1 MIHKDLQQV
10 FTNAVNYAR
19 ANNHEYITMEH
30 VFVYL
35 LKTKTIVNLLNQM
48 DMDID
53 FLYNNLKEY
62 ILKNTP
68 KYPKELE
75 NADPMETVTLTHTIE
90 QMVTHASMSGKE
102 ESTVEDM
109 FVYILKDEQAY
120 CTYLLHQQGLE
131 RIDILEEIS
140 HGSSRDDDYEEGVD
154 PSNGEVDFA
163 KLDKSKLKETPLQEN
178 SVELVELA
186 LDGKIDPVINRD
198 TEIKR
203 VIEILARRKKN
214 NPILLGETGVGKT
227 AIAEGLALEI
237 ANKNVPEFLEDAK
250 VYSLDMGSMLAGTK
264 YRGDFEKKLKAVLK
278 EVTKKKNAIL
288 FIDEIH
294 TVVGAGAVSGSTM
307 DASNILKPLLSSGK
321 LRVIGATTYEEYRND
336 FGKDKAFSRRFAKVE
351 IKEPSIE
358 DCVII
363 LKGLKDKYETFH
375 GVTYDDDSLKLA
387 AELSKKFIND
397 RFLPDSAIDVIDE
410 VGATIKLEKKSKGKK
425 AIRITAKDVEKTISS
440 IAQIPPKTA
449 TSSDLSLLKK
459 LEINLQKRV
468 FGQDDAITKI
478 VKAIKINRAGLGV
491 ANKPVGSFLF
501 TGSTGVGKTEVAKE
515 LAHVMGIH
523 FERFDMSEYGEAH
536 TVSRLIGAPAG
547 YVGYEKG
554 GLLTEA
560 IKKHPHTVLLL
571 DEIEKAHPDLMS
583 LLLQVMDNATLTDN
597 NGAKADFQ
605 NVILIMTSNLGA
617 TQANIMGFAKD
628 DGLNED
634 KAVKKFFAPEFR
646 NRLDATVK
654 FDALTEPILVKIVTK
669 FIKDLEDSISDK
681 NISITLSAKAK
692 KELANQGYDKLMGA
706 RPLQRVITDKIKIPL
721 TDEILFGELKDGG
734 AVKVDFKKDEFTF
747 TYTALE
753 KEEET
758 K

>member
-1 MIHKDLQQV
+1 MIHKNLQKV
-10 FTNAVNYAR
+10 FTDAVNYAR
-19 ANNHEYITMEH
+19 ANNHEYITVEH
-30 VFVYL
+30 VFIYL
-35 LKTKTIVNLLNQM
+35 LQSKSILSLLSQMEMDTK
-48 DMDID
+48 
-53 FLYNNLKEY
+53 FLFTTLKEY

-68 KYPKELE
+68 KYPEDIV
-75 NADPMETVTLTHTIE
+75 NVDPIETITLTNTIE
-90 QMVTHASMSGKE
+90 QMISHASLSGKK

-109 FVYILKDEQAY
+109 FVYILKDETAY

-140 HGSSRDDDYEEGVD
+140 HGESSIDDKIEEEFEG
-154 PSNGEVDFA
+154 
-163 KLDKSKLKETPLQEN
+163 KSTQKKKEKEETPLEQN
-178 SVELVELA
+178 SVELVTIA
-186 LDGKIDPVINRD
+186 LEGNIDPVINREK
-198 TEIKR
+198 EIHR
-203 VIEILARRKKN
+203 VVEILARRKKN

-227 AIAEGLALEI
+227 AIAEGLALAI
-237 ANKNVPEFLEDAK
+237 ANKNVPTFLEDAK

-278 EVTKKKNAIL
+278 EVSKKKNAIL

-294 TVVGAGAVSGSTM
+294 TVVGAGAVGGSTM
-307 DASNILKPLLSSGK
+307 DASNILKPMLSSGK
-321 LRVIGATTYEEYRND
+321 LRIIGATTYEEFRND

-351 IKEPSIE
+351 IKEPSID
-358 DCVII
+358 DCVTI
-363 LKGLKDKYETFH
+363 LNGLKNKYEEFH
-375 GVTYDDDSLKLA
+375 GVIYTDESLKLA
-387 AELSKKFIND
+387 VELSKKFITD

-410 VGATIKLEKKSKGKK
+410 VGATIKLEKSSKRNIK
-425 AIRITAKDVEKTISS
+425 ITAKDVEKTISN

-449 TSSDLSLLKK
+449 TSSDLSLLKNLQK
-459 LEINLQKRV
+459 NLQKRV
-468 FGQDDAITKI
+468 FGQDSAIETI
-478 VKAIKINRAGLGV
+478 VKAIKINRAGMGLD
-491 ANKPVGSFLF
+491 NKPVGSFLF

-515 LAHVMGIH
+515 LSHVMGVH

-597 NGAKADFQ
+597 NGTKVDFQ

-654 FDALTEPILVKIVTK
+654 FDHLSHSILMKIVSK
-669 FIKDLEDSISDK
+669 FIKDLENSLSDK
-681 NISITLSAKAK
+681 AITITLTIKAK
-692 KELANQGYDKLMGA
+692 KELARLGYDKLMGA
-706 RPLQRVITDKIKIPL
+706 RPLQRVITEKIKVPL
-721 TDEILFGELKDGG
+721 TDEILFGELKNGG
-734 AVKVDFKKDEFTF
+734 TVKIDFVKEQFVFVCKKDT
-747 TYTALE
+747 
-753 KEEET
+753 KEII
-758 K
+758 

>member
-1 MIHKDLQQV
+1 MIHIDLQKV

-19 ANNHEYITMEH
+19 ANSHEYITMEH

-35 LKTKTIVNLLNQM
+35 IKSETIIKLLREM
-48 DMDID
+48 DIDID
-53 FLYNNLKEY
+53 FLYSQLKDY

-75 NADPMETVTLTHTIE
+75 HEDPVETITLTNTIE
-90 QMVTHASMSGKE
+90 QMITHSSLSGKK

-109 FVYILKDEQAY
+109 FVYILKDEHAY

-131 RIDILEEIS
+131 RVDILEEIS
-140 HGSSRDDDYEEGVD
+140 HGNDDEYENDAE
-154 PSNGEVDFA
+154 EDFA
-163 KLDKSKLKETPLQEN
+163 KLDKKKLKEETPLEQN
-178 SVELVELA
+178 SVELVSIA
-186 LDGKIDPVINRD
+186 KDGKIDPVISREK
-198 TEIKR
+198 EIAR

-227 AIAEGLALEI
+227 AIAEGLALAI
-237 ANKNVPEFLEDAK
+237 ANEEVPEFLIDAK
-250 VYSLDMGSMLAGTK
+250 IYSLDMGSMLAGTK

-278 EVTKKKNAIL
+278 EVSKKKNAVL

-294 TVVGAGAVSGSTM
+294 TVVGAGAVGGSTM
-307 DASNILKPLLSSGK
+307 DASNILKPMLSSGK

-336 FGKDKAFSRRFAKVE
+336 FGKDKAFSRRFGKVE

-363 LKGLKDKYETFH
+363 LQGLKSKYEEFH
-375 GVTYDDDSLKLA
+375 GVSYSDESLKLA

-410 VGATIKLEKKSKGKK
+410 VGATIKLEKKSKKTIK
-425 AIRITAKDVEKTISS
+425 ITAKDVEKTISN

-459 LEINLQKRV
+459 LETNLQKRV
-468 FGQDDAITKI
+468 FGQDDAITTI
-478 VKAIKINRAGLGV
+478 VKAIKVNRAGMGV
-491 ANKPVGSFLF
+491 ENKPVGSFLF

-515 LAHVMGIH
+515 LANVMGIH

-560 IKKHPHTVLLL
+560 IRKHPHTVLLL

-597 NGAKADFQ
+597 NGTKSDFQ

-628 DGLNED
+628 DGINED

-654 FDALTEPILVKIVTK
+654 FAPLSEPILIKIVSK
-669 FIKDLEDSISDK
+669 FIKDLEENLADK
-681 NISITLSAKAK
+681 NIKIILTTKAK
-692 KELANQGYDKLMGA
+692 KEIARLGYDKLMGA
-706 RPLQRVITDKIKIPL
+706 RPLQRVITQKIKVPL
-721 TDEILFGELKDGG
+721 TDEILFGELKNGG
-734 AVKVDFKKDEFTF
+734 SVNIDFKKEEFSF
-747 TYTALE
+747 TYIA
-753 KEEET
+753 KEQL
-758 K
+758 

>member
-1 MIHKDLQQV
+1 MISHNLQKV
-10 FTNAVNYAR
+10 FTDAVNYAR
-19 ANNHEYITMEH
+19 ANNHEYITTEH
-30 VFVYL
+30 IFVYL
-35 LKTKTIVNLLNQM
+35 LKSESITNLLVEM
-48 DMDID
+48 DMDVD
-53 FLYNNLKEY
+53 LLYTQLKDY

-68 KYPKELE
+68 QYPKELVNE
-75 NADPMETVTLTHTIE
+75 DPLETITLTHTIE
-90 QMVTHASMSGKE
+90 QMISHSTLSGKS

-109 FVYILKDEQAY
+109 FVYILKDDQAY
-120 CTYLLHQQGLE
+120 ATYLLQQQGLE

-140 HGSSRDDDYEEGVD
+140 HGESSSQEQEEF
-154 PSNGEVDFA
+154 EEIEF
-163 KLDKSKLKETPLQEN
+163 KELDKKKLKDETPLEQN
-178 SVELVELA
+178 STELVEVA
-186 LDGKIDPVINRD
+186 LTGKIDPVINRD
-198 TEIKR
+198 KEINR

-227 AIAEGLALEI
+227 AIAEGLALAI
-237 ANKNVPEFLEDAK
+237 ANKQVPEFLIDAK
-250 VYSLDMGSMLAGTK
+250 VYSLDMGSILAGTK

-278 EVTKKKNAIL
+278 EISKKKNAIL

-294 TVVGAGAVSGSTM
+294 TVVGAGAVGGSTM
-307 DASNILKPLLSSGK
+307 DASNILKPMLSSGK

-351 IKEPSIE
+351 IHEPSIE
-358 DCVII
+358 DCIII
-363 LKGLKDKYETFH
+363 LQGLKAKYEEFH
-375 GVTYDDDSLKLA
+375 GVTYSDESLKLA
-387 AELSKKFIND
+387 VELSKKFIND

-410 VGATIKLEKKSKGKK
+410 VGATIKLEKNSKKK
-425 AIRITAKDVEKTISS
+425 IRITAKDVEKTISS

-459 LEINLQKRV
+459 LQANLQKRV
-468 FGQDDAITKI
+468 FGQDSAIETI
-478 VKAIKINRAGLGV
+478 VKAIKINRAGMGIE
-491 ANKPVGSFLF
+491 NKPVGSFLF

-515 LAHVMGIH
+515 LSQVMGIH

-597 NGAKADFQ
+597 NGTKADFQ

-617 TQANIMGFAKD
+617 TQANIMGFEKD
-628 DGLNED
+628 DGINED

-654 FDALTEPILVKIVTK
+654 FISLTQPILIKIVTK
-669 FIKDLEDSISDK
+669 FIKDLEDSLSDK
-681 NISITLSAKAK
+681 NIQISLSMKAK
-692 KELANQGYDKLMGA
+692 KELARLGYDKLMGA
-706 RPLQRVITDKIKIPL
+706 RPLQRVISAKIKIPL

-734 AVKVDFKKDEFTF
+734 SVKIDFIKDEFTF
-747 TYTALE
+747 AYTKLE
-753 KEEET
+753 IEE
-758 K
+758 KI

>member
-1 MIHKDLQQV
+1 MIHIDLQKV

-19 ANNHEYITMEH
+19 ANSHEYITVEH

-35 LKTKTIVNLLNQM
+35 LKSETIINLLKQM

-53 FLYNNLKEY
+53 FLYTQLKDY

-75 NADPMETVTLTHTIE
+75 HEDPVETVTLTNTIE
-90 QMVTHASMSGKE
+90 QMITHSSLSGKK

-109 FVYILKDEQAY
+109 FVYILKDEHAY

-131 RIDILEEIS
+131 RVDILEEIS
-140 HGSSRDDDYEEGVD
+140 HGGSADDEYESISE
-154 PSNGEVDFA
+154 EDFT
-163 KLDKSKLKETPLQEN
+163 KLDKKKLKEETPLEQN
-178 SVELVELA
+178 SVELVSLA
-186 LDGKIDPVINRD
+186 KEGKIDPVINREK
-198 TEIKR
+198 EITR
-203 VIEILARRKKN
+203 VVEILARRKKN

-227 AIAEGLALEI
+227 AIAEGLALAI
-237 ANKNVPEFLEDAK
+237 ANEEVPEFLHGSK
-250 VYSLDMGSMLAGTK
+250 LYSLDMGSMLAGTK

-278 EVTKKKNAIL
+278 EVSKKDNAIL

-294 TVVGAGAVSGSTM
+294 TVVGAGAVGGSTM
-307 DASNILKPLLSSGK
+307 DASNILKPMLSSGK

-336 FGKDKAFSRRFAKVE
+336 FGKDKAFSRRFGKVE

-358 DCVII
+358 DCVVI
-363 LKGLKDKYETFH
+363 LQGLKSKYEEFH
-375 GVTYDDDSLKLA
+375 GVIYNDESLKLA
-387 AELSKKFIND
+387 VELSKKFITD

-410 VGATIKLEKKSKGKK
+410 VGATIKLEKKSAK
-425 AIRITAKDVEKTISS
+425 AIKITAKDVERTISN

-459 LEINLQKRV
+459 LESNLQKRV
-468 FGQDDAITKI
+468 FGQDDAITTI
-478 VKAIKINRAGLGV
+478 VKAIKINRAGMGID
-491 ANKPVGSFLF
+491 NKPVGSFLF
-501 TGSTGVGKTEVAKE
+501 TGSTGIGKTEVAKE
-515 LAHVMGIH
+515 LAHVMGVH

-547 YVGYEKG
+547 YVGHEKG

-597 NGAKADFQ
+597 NGTKVNFQ

-654 FDALTEPILVKIVTK
+654 FVSLTEPILIKIVSK
-669 FIKDLEDSISDK
+669 FIKDLEENLSDK
-681 NISITLSAKAK
+681 NIIITLTTKAK
-692 KELANQGYDKLMGA
+692 KELARLGYDKLMGA
-706 RPLQRVITDKIKIPL
+706 RPLQRVITEKIKVPL
-721 TDEILFGELKDGG
+721 TDEILFGELKNGG
-734 AVKVDFKKDEFTF
+734 TVNIDFKKDEFTF
-747 TYTALE
+747 SYIQ
-753 KEEET
+753 KEQL
-758 K
+758 

>member
-1 MIHKDLQQV
+1 MIHIDLQKV

-19 ANNHEYITMEH
+19 ANSHEYITMEH

-35 LKTKTIVNLLNQM
+35 IKSETIIKLLREM
-48 DMDID
+48 DIDID
-53 FLYNNLKEY
+53 FLYSQLKDY

-75 NADPMETVTLTHTIE
+75 HEDPVETITLTNTIE
-90 QMVTHASMSGKE
+90 QMITHSSLSGKK

-109 FVYILKDEQAY
+109 FVYILKDEHAY

-131 RIDILEEIS
+131 RVDILEEIS
-140 HGSSRDDDYEEGVD
+140 HGNDDEYENDAE
-154 PSNGEVDFA
+154 EDFA
-163 KLDKSKLKETPLQEN
+163 KLDKKKLKEETPLEQN
-178 SVELVELA
+178 SVELVSIA
-186 LDGKIDPVINRD
+186 KDGKIDPVISREK
-198 TEIKR
+198 EIAR

-227 AIAEGLALEI
+227 AIAEGLALAI
-237 ANKNVPEFLEDAK
+237 ANEEVPEFLIDAK
-250 VYSLDMGSMLAGTK
+250 IYSLDMGSMLAGTK

-278 EVTKKKNAIL
+278 EVSKKKNAVL

-294 TVVGAGAVSGSTM
+294 TVVGAGAVGGSTM
-307 DASNILKPLLSSGK
+307 DASNILKPMLSSGK

-336 FGKDKAFSRRFAKVE
+336 FGKDKAFSRRFGKVE

-363 LKGLKDKYETFH
+363 LQGLKSKYEEFH
-375 GVTYDDDSLKLA
+375 GVSYSDESLKLA

-410 VGATIKLEKKSKGKK
+410 VGATIKLEKKSKKTIK
-425 AIRITAKDVEKTISS
+425 ITAKDVEKTISN

-459 LEINLQKRV
+459 LETNLQKRV
-468 FGQDDAITKI
+468 FGQDDAITTI
-478 VKAIKINRAGLGV
+478 VKAIKVNRSGMGID
-491 ANKPVGSFLF
+491 NKPVGSFLF

-560 IKKHPHTVLLL
+560 IRKHPHTVLLL

-597 NGAKADFQ
+597 NGTKSDFQ

-628 DGLNED
+628 DGINED

-654 FDALTEPILVKIVTK
+654 FAPLSEPILIKIVSK
-669 FIKDLEDSISDK
+669 FIKDLEENLADK
-681 NISITLSAKAK
+681 NIKIILTTKAK
-692 KELANQGYDKLMGA
+692 KEIARLGYDKLMGA
-706 RPLQRVITDKIKIPL
+706 RPLQRVITQKIKVPL
-721 TDEILFGELKDGG
+721 TDEILFGELKNGG
-734 AVKVDFKKDEFTF
+734 SVNIDFKKEEFSF
-747 TYTALE
+747 TYIA
-753 KEEET
+753 KEQL
-758 K
+758 

>member
-1 MIHKDLQQV
+1 MISQNLQQV
-10 FTNAVNYAR
+10 FTDAVNYAR
-19 ANNHEYITMEH
+19 ANNHEYITTEH
-30 VFVYL
+30 IFVYL
-35 LKTKTIVNLLNQM
+35 LKSESITNLLTQM
-48 DMDID
+48 EMDVEL
-53 FLYNNLKEY
+53 LYSQLKDY

-68 KYPKELE
+68 KYPEDLINE
-75 NADPMETVTLTHTIE
+75 DPLETVTLTHTIE
-90 QMVTHASMSGKE
+90 QMIAHSSLSGKS

-109 FVYILKDEQAY
+109 FVYILKDEKAY
-120 CTYLLHQQGLE
+120 CTYLLQQQGLE

-140 HGSSRDDDYEEGVD
+140 HGENSDDEE
-154 PSNGEVDFA
+154 EFEEMEFK
-163 KLDKSKLKETPLQEN
+163 KLDKKKLKEETPLQQN
-178 SVELVELA
+178 SVELVEIA
-186 LDGKIDPVINRD
+186 IEGKIDPVINRQK
-198 TEIKR
+198 EINR

-227 AIAEGLALEI
+227 AIAEGLALAI
-237 ANKNVPEFLEDAK
+237 ANKEVPEFLIDTK

-278 EVTKKKNAIL
+278 EVSKKKNAVL

-294 TVVGAGAVSGSTM
+294 TVVGAGAVGGSTM
-307 DASNILKPLLSSGK
+307 DASNILKPMLSSGK

-351 IKEPSIE
+351 VNEPSIE
-358 DCVII
+358 DCIII
-363 LKGLKDKYETFH
+363 LQGLKDKYEEFH
-375 GVTYDDDSLKLA
+375 GVSYSDESLKLA

-410 VGATIKLEKKSKGKK
+410 VGATIKLERKSKKK
-425 AIRITAKDVEKTISS
+425 IKITAKDVEKTISS

-459 LEINLQKRV
+459 LQSNLQKRV
-468 FGQDDAITKI
+468 FGQDNAIETI
-478 VKAIKINRAGLGV
+478 AKAIKINRAGMGIE
-491 ANKPVGSFLF
+491 NKPVGSFLF

-515 LAHVMGIH
+515 LSKVMGIH

-597 NGAKADFQ
+597 NGTKADFQ

-617 TQANIMGFAKD
+617 TSASVMGFAKD
-628 DGLNED
+628 DGINED

-654 FDALTEPILVKIVTK
+654 FISLTQAILIKIVSK
-669 FIKDLEDSISDK
+669 FIQDLEESLADK
-681 NISITLSAKAK
+681 NIKITLTMKAK
-692 KELANQGYDKLMGA
+692 KELARLGYDKLMGA
-706 RPLQRVITDKIKIPL
+706 RPLQRVISDKIKIPL

-734 AVKVDFKKDEFTF
+734 SVKIDFAKDKFVFSYQKLVNT
-747 TYTALE
+747 E
-753 KEEET
+753 KT
-758 K
+758 LPSNL

>member
-1 MIHKDLQQV
+1 MISKNLQKV
-10 FTNAVNYAR
+10 FTDAVNYAR
-19 ANNHEYITMEH
+19 ANNHEYITTEH

-35 LKTKTIVNLLNQM
+35 LKSESIENLLKEMQM
-48 DMDID
+48 DVES
-53 FLYNNLKEY
+53 LYTNLKKY

-68 KYPKELE
+68 KYPEGLINEDPLE
-75 NADPMETVTLTHTIE
+75 TITLTHTIE
-90 QMVTHASMSGKE
+90 QMVSHSSLSGKS

-109 FVYILKDEQAY
+109 FVYILKDEKAY
-120 CTYLLHQQGLE
+120 CTFLLQQQGLE
-131 RIDILEEIS
+131 RVDILEEIS
-140 HGSSRDDDYEEGVD
+140 HGESSNEDEDFDEEKYHKD
-154 PSNGEVDFA
+154 EKKKA
-163 KLDKSKLKETPLQEN
+163 KEETPLEQN
-178 SVELVELA
+178 SVELVSIA
-186 LDGKIDPVINRD
+186 LDGKIDPVINRNK
-198 TEIKR
+198 EINR

-227 AIAEGLALEI
+227 AIAEGLALAI
-237 ANKNVPEFLEDAK
+237 ANDEVPTFLEDAK

-278 EVTKKKNAIL
+278 EVSKKKNAIL

-294 TVVGAGAVSGSTM
+294 TVVGAGAVGGSTM
-307 DASNILKPLLSSGK
+307 DASNILKPMLSSGK

-351 IKEPSIE
+351 INEPSIE
-358 DCVII
+358 DCITI
-363 LKGLKDKYETFH
+363 LHGLKDKYEEFH
-375 GVTYDDDSLKLA
+375 GVSYTDESLKLA
-387 AELSKKFIND
+387 SELSKKFIND

-410 VGATIKLEKKSKGKK
+410 VGATIKLEKKNKK
-425 AIRITAKDVEKTISS
+425 NIKITAKDVEKTISN

-459 LEINLQKRV
+459 LQTNLQKRV
-468 FGQDDAITKI
+468 FGQDSAIETI
-478 VKAIKINRAGLGV
+478 VKAIKINRAGMGLDK
-491 ANKPVGSFLF
+491 KPVGSFLF

-515 LAHVMGIH
+515 LSHVMGIH
-523 FERFDMSEYGEAH
+523 FERFDMSEYSEAH

-583 LLLQVMDNATLTDN
+583 LLLQVMDNAELTDN
-597 NGAKADFQ
+597 NGTKADFQ

-617 TQANIMGFAKD
+617 TQASVMGFAKD
-628 DGLNED
+628 DGINED

-654 FDALTEPILVKIVTK
+654 FEALTQDILIKVVNK
-669 FIKDLEDSISDK
+669 FIKDLEENLSDK
-681 NISITLSAKAK
+681 NIKISLSMKAK
-692 KELANQGYDKLMGA
+692 KELAKLGYDKLMGA
-706 RPLQRVITDKIKIPL
+706 RPLQRVISDKIKIPL

-734 AVKVDFKKDEFTF
+734 SVKIDFKKDEFTF
-747 TYTALE
+747 AYKKLE
-753 KEEET
+753 T
-758 K
+758 LVVD

>member
-1 MIHKDLQQV
+1 MISKNLQKV
-10 FTNAVNYAR
+10 FTDAVNYAR
-19 ANNHEYITMEH
+19 ANHHEYITVEH
-30 VFVYL
+30 IFVYL
-35 LKTKTIVNLLNQM
+35 LKIESIANLLKEMQM
-48 DMDID
+48 DVDL
-53 FLYNNLKEY
+53 LYKQLKEY

-68 KYPKELE
+68 KYPEGLLNEDPLE
-75 NADPMETVTLTHTIE
+75 TITLTHTIE
-90 QMVTHASMSGKE
+90 QMVSHSSLSGKS

-109 FVYILKDEQAY
+109 FVYILKDEKAY
-120 CTYLLHQQGLE
+120 CTYLLQQQGLE

-140 HGSSRDDDYEEGVD
+140 HGESSNEEEEF
-154 PSNGEVDFA
+154 NAHDF
-163 KLDKSKLKETPLQEN
+163 KKEEKKKEKEETPLEQN
-178 SVELVELA
+178 SVELIQVA
-186 LDGKIDPVINRD
+186 LEGKIDPVINRAK
-198 TEIKR
+198 EINR

-227 AIAEGLALEI
+227 AIAEGLALAI
-237 ANKNVPEFLEDAK
+237 ANNEVPEFLSDAK

-278 EVTKKKNAIL
+278 EVSKKKNAVL

-294 TVVGAGAVSGSTM
+294 TVVGAGAVGGSTM
-307 DASNILKPLLSSGK
+307 DASNILKPMLSSGK

-351 IKEPSIE
+351 INEPSIE
-358 DCVII
+358 DCITI
-363 LKGLKDKYETFH
+363 LHGLKDKYEEFH
-375 GVTYDDDSLKLA
+375 GVTYTDESLKLA
-387 AELSKKFIND
+387 TELSKKFIND

-410 VGATIKLEKKSKGKK
+410 VGATIKLEKSGKK
-425 AIRITAKDVEKTISS
+425 NIKITAKDVEKTISS

-459 LEINLQKRV
+459 LQPNLQKRV
-468 FGQDDAITKI
+468 FGQDDAIETI
-478 VKAIKINRAGLGV
+478 VKAIKINRAGMSV
-491 ANKPVGSFLF
+491 DKKPVGSFLF

-560 IKKHPHTVLLL
+560 IRKHPHTVLLL

-583 LLLQVMDNATLTDN
+583 LLLQVMDNAELTDN
-597 NGAKADFQ
+597 NGTKSDFQ

-617 TQANIMGFAKD
+617 TQASVMGFAKD
-628 DGLNED
+628 DGVNED

-654 FDALTEPILVKIVTK
+654 FTSLNEPVLVKVVSK
-669 FIKDLEDSISDK
+669 FIKDLEDSLSDK
-681 NISITLSAKAK
+681 NIKITLSAKAK
-692 KELANQGYDKLMGA
+692 KELAKLGYDKLMGA
-706 RPLQRVITDKIKIPL
+706 RPLQRVISDKIKIPL
-721 TDEILFGELKDGG
+721 TDEILFGELKNGG
-734 AVKVDFKKDEFTF
+734 TVKIDFKKEEFTF
-747 TYTALE
+747 SYRKIEIEE
-753 KEEET
+753 KV
-758 K
+758 